1 VSNALV
7 ANWQKLSGQPAKLVL
22 LDANT
27 TDPTPEVSSALATN
41 PDAMIV
47 GVVGTLGQ
55 TVVEKLAARG
65 VKIPLYGG
73 IASSARFARRR
84 WRASPPA
91 ATPASLTHCDSGLGE
106 PGVCL
111 TASRRCWVVV
121 EIGWRIGGG
130 RGTTTAPKSRRR
142 GPRVPSTPRRR
153 PRCHRQNAAYRR

>member
-1 VSNALV
+1 LRLTASKDVSNALV

-73 IASSARFARRR
+73 IASSARVCSSSL
-84 WRASPPA
+84 ASVA
-91 ATPASLTHCDSGLGE
+91 
-106 PGVCL
+106 
-111 TASRRCWVVV
+111 ASRDARFSN
-121 EIGWRIGGG
+121 
-130 RGTTTAPKSRRR
+130 TL
-142 GPRVPSTPRRR
+142 
-153 PRCHRQNAAYRR
+153 